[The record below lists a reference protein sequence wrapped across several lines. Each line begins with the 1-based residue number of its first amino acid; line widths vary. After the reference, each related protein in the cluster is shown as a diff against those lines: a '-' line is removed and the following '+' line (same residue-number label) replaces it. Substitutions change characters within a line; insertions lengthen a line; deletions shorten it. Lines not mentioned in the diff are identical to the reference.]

1 MSRNPY
7 NNTSEVAAGDQ
18 VVVWKPTAGDWYT
31 TSVGVLNAYL
41 QTLDGT
47 AVAFTTQYSAPSA
60 SPATITVTAQTTDI
74 WMIVTPTGTI
84 ADLTITLPAPGNSY
98 DKQHVR
104 VNCTQ
109 AITALTVAGNG
120 ATAVTGE
127 PASMSANDFFTL
139 CYDAATSTWYRV
151 G

>member
-1 MSRNPY
+1 VSRNPY
-7 NNTSEVAAGDQ
+7 STAATIAAGDQ
-18 VVVWKPTAGDWYT
+18 FVFWRPNSADWYVA
-31 TSVGVLNAYL
+31 SVGALNTYL
-41 QTLDGT
+41 ETVEGKN
-47 AVAFTTQYSAPSA
+47 VSFTTQYSAPSA

-74 WMIVTPTGTI
+74 WLIVTPTGTI

-109 AITALTVAGNG
+109 DINALTVAGNG

-127 PASMSANDFFTL
+127 PASMTANDFFTL